1 MARTKITLSSE
12 IPATESLNLREGQ
25 SEIPIANILPR
36 PEGDFRPLDA
46 GHVVTLAESMT
57 LLGLLEPIVVDLEG
71 HLLAGAHRLAALQLL
86 AISDGEERRK
96 AYIGRIQG
104 LAAIKVPKKS
114 KGAEGA
120 DEAAGEAEDTAPKLS
135 ATVESFA
142 KRIADLD
149 NALVIAKYSAKLK
162 IPVMAVD
169 TSEKAGKAL
178 DLVVETTENGIRR
191 QYSNDEI
198 NGLAVKLKKAGYTH
212 RDGRPRQGEKA
223 MIVVLESIVGK
234 TTKHLK
240 RILGE
245 KHTKEAKPEW
255 ERSLKALERVMERV
269 LDAGKEKRTKL
280 AGVVKEH
287 LKAVQEAMATAAG
300 DEDGSK

>member
-36 PEGDFRPLDA
+36 SEGNVRPLDA

-96 AYIGRIQG
+96 AFIGRIQG

-120 DEAAGEAEDTAPKLS
+120 DEAASEAEAAPKLS
-135 ATVESFA
+135 ATVASFA

-149 NALVIAKYSAKLK
+149 NTLVIAKYTAKLK
-162 IPVMAVD
+162 VPVMAVD

-178 DLVVETTENGIRR
+178 DLAVEATENGIRR

-240 RILGE
+240 RILGD
-245 KHTKEAKPEW
+245 KNTKEAKPEW
-255 ERSLKALERVMERV
+255 ERSIKALERVMERV
-269 LDAGKEKRTKL
+269 LDAGKEKRSKL
-280 AGVVKEH
+280 ANAVKEH
-287 LKAVQEAMATAAG
+287 LKAVQEALATAAA
-300 DEDGSK
+300 DEEGSK